1 MGISG
6 SYFCMVC
13 NSYLNS
19 AKQAHGHCNGKK
31 HQNKLQLL
39 NMHPQ
44 INISDKQQRRAFASE
59 NFKNVNLLPDCCYWR
74 NMLTPQPYLL
84 ASNGLE
90 QCNKLC
96 TALSCVVSPIVDC
109 YQRQPFV
116 LGNFVQL
123 YTPIKVPV
131 DQMKSH
137 PWLQNTAL
145 AGNYSQCGT
154 NSNRFC
160 FKPKD
165 AQCHLCHWEDSQI
178 VNESADYRHTR
189 RMNKSKVSGN
199 TKSSKNV
206 QVHKK
211 EEKTIRHAE
220 LQADLQSDSTADK
233 ESDENTCHSTCSLS
247 DYQNMNS
254 DSSYGSSG
262 DEELKE
268 KFEDTKLIKR
278 RSVYKQRSSNKQI
291 SDNEKS
297 CNEEDIDSDEKEN
310 EDLEISKVS
319 DSPNHHTFFAKT
331 YFRKEIS
338 T

>member
-6 SYFCMVC
+6 SYFCTVC

-31 HQNKLQLL
+31 HQNKLKLL
-39 NMHPQ
+39 HIHPPM
-44 INISDKQQRRAFASE
+44 NISDKQQYRAFASE
-59 NFKNVNLLPDCCYWR
+59 NVKSVNLLPDCCYWR
-74 NMLTPQPYLL
+74 NTLTSQPYLL

-96 TALSCVVSPIVDC
+96 TALSCVVSPTVDC

-137 PWLQNTAL
+137 PWLQNAAI
-145 AGNYSQCGT
+145 AGNYGQWGT
-154 NSNRFC
+154 NSSKFC
-160 FKPKD
+160 LKPKN
-165 AQCHLCHWEDSQI
+165 AHCHLCHWEDSQI
-178 VNESADYRHTR
+178 VNESTEYRHTR
-189 RMNKSKVSGN
+189 QMNKSKVSGK

-211 EEKTIRHAE
+211 QDKTIWHIG
-220 LQADLQSDSTADK
+220 LQADLQSDSAADK
-233 ESDENTCHSTCSLS
+233 ESDENTCDLSYALS
-247 DYQNMNS
+247 DYQNMNH

-268 KFEDTKLIKR
+268 KFEDSKLSKR

-297 CNEEDIDSDEKEN
+297 YNEEDIDSDEKEN
-310 EDLEISKVS
+310 EDLEILNVS
-319 DSPNHHTFFAKT
+319 DSPKFCNTLEALFYT
-331 YFRKEIS
+331 
-338 T
+338 